1 RRKAARERFADPSA
15 FAVLGDLSMLE
26 DLEVMDGL
34 PLTPEHLA
42 FLRFLKLRSLW
53 ICEVDLRSPAMID
66 ALKMAPDLRSL
77 RLSSAAVSAD
87 LLRALRALRLER
99 LDLLACRGFDDAAW
113 PAIADLRTLRSLEI
127 TCVRSEMPEHQQLG
141 DAAFDAFMAL
151 PGLLHLGLDE
161 TEFPGDLL
169 ARLPA
174 KLESLDLGDRP
185 MDAGAARSLRRL
197 TALRTLTFGCGLDD
211 DAAAAVLPSWSL
223 ERLDYRGNTWSKKL
237 LDA

>member
-1 RRKAARERFADPSA
+1 LQQPLPAPVRASGADELARLPANTVNLEARLDSGAELAGLRRFRDLRRLRILAPVAIPPGPPHAIDWPKLTERRKAARERFADPSA

-66 ALKMAPDLRSL
+66 ALQMAPDLRSL

-99 LDLLACRGFDDAAW
+99 LHLLALRGFRDAAG
-113 PAIADLRTLRSLEI
+113 PALAEPRALCSL
-127 TCVRSEMPEHQQLG
+127 
-141 DAAFDAFMAL
+141 
-151 PGLLHLGLDE
+151 
-161 TEFPGDLL
+161 
-169 ARLPA
+169 
-174 KLESLDLGDRP
+174 
-185 MDAGAARSLRRL
+185 
-197 TALRTLTFGCGLDD
+197 
-211 DAAAAVLPSWSL
+211 
-223 ERLDYRGNTWSKKL
+223 
-237 LDA
+237 